1 MALSIFGVL
10 APWRPVHPR
19 FDHNTVESAEPQV
32 EQGKEDAG
40 DHDDGGSDARGVDEV
55 QEWIEGGIT

>member
-1 MALSIFGVL
+1 M
-10 APWRPVHPR
+10 HPR

-55 QEWIEGGIT
+55 QEWVEGGIP